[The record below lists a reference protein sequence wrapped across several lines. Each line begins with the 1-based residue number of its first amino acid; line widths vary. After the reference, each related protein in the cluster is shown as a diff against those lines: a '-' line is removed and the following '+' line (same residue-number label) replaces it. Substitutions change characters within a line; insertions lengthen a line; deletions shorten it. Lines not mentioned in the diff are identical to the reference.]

1 MPTEKKSQTRNTK
14 PKTTSKR
21 NTGSLNGSVKVED
34 AIEAV
39 ALAHKGAQR
48 QVAPVAEK
56 PSRWLNPTQL
66 EWPAFVMSFPFSY
79 DTAVP
84 NNPWMTDL
92 KEDERQPDY
101 QSAAV
106 QFLQLYKYISAE
118 ALVYIVPGDARLGL
132 QDLVYTANLGIVLE
146 HVPGDENTVIVS
158 NYTSAP
164 RRGETEVGVKFFE
177 SMGYKVAVP
186 PTKFEGEAELKH
198 LHDNIYVGGYGIRSE
213 KETYD
218 WMERNYDMRII
229 KVGMSDPYLCHLD
242 GLIFP
247 ITSQDTLV
255 CTKMFTRKE
264 VSALEKVTN
273 IISVTPDESYSG
285 ICNCVRLPHV
295 VLNSTYILDLKSGTK
310 EYREELQKNRRLEDI
325 AADLALEVAYFNLSE
340 FYKSGALLS
349 CMVMHLNRQS
359 YRIAL
364 TS

>member
-1 MPTEKKSQTRNTK
+1 
-14 PKTTSKR
+14 
-21 NTGSLNGSVKVED
+21 
-34 AIEAV
+34 
-39 ALAHKGAQR
+39 
-48 QVAPVAEK
+48 
-56 PSRWLNPTQL
+56 
-66 EWPAFVMSFPFSY
+66 
-79 DTAVP
+79 
-84 NNPWMTDL
+84 
-92 KEDERQPDY
+92 
-101 QSAAV
+101 
-106 QFLQLYKYISAE
+106 
-118 ALVYIVPGDARLGL
+118 
-132 QDLVYTANLGIVLE
+132 
-146 HVPGDENTVIVS
+146 VS

-229 KVGMSDPYLCHLD
+229 KVGMSDPYLYHLD

-295 VLNSTYILDLKSGTK
+295 VLNSTYISTSSP
-310 EYREELQKNRRLEDI
+310 ERRNT
-325 AADLALEVAYFNLSE
+325 A
-340 FYKSGALLS
+340 K
-349 CMVMHLNRQS
+349 S
-359 YRIAL
+359 YRRTAAL
-364 TS
+364 RISLAIWRSKSPTSISASSIRVARFSRAWSCT